1 MNKKEINIIPI
12 GDRVLIRPTT
22 SLNENVNS
30 FGFIIPAKEGET
42 KFERGIVIATGPGRT
57 NAEGKRIK
65 METKLGDIVMYKTG
79 YDKEVISLGGE
90 ELILT
95 FETNLLAIEV
105 SKNKT
110 KDEQK

>member
-65 METKLGDIVMYKTG
+65 METKLGDISSTCSARADGQASAPTSMPATAMACG
-79 YDKEVISLGGE
+79 YVWRSHR
-90 ELILT
+90 T
-95 FETNLLAIEV
+95 
-105 SKNKT
+105 
-110 KDEQK
+110 